1 MDYVAA
7 ADWRTRSW
15 RTPSWI
21 GQTGECWIHHGA
33 SGSATLATLRAYER
47 YHVDTLGWY
56 ALGYSW
62 AVTADGTIYEGRGWH
77 RAGAHTRGRN
87 NISHAVLLVGDW
99 SSGTV
104 PDAMIRSAARV
115 IRHGRDIGA
124 LTSDCTIGGHRQA
137 PDQSTS
143 CPGAAGMRAVPKIRR
158 LADRLDDPEE
168 QPMDGILLYV
178 PARTGTPDALAALW
192 QTVGRGDGVAVT
204 ADRDLAQA
212 ELDRGTT
219 VLAVGGPAADELGD
233 AEAVVGDTWAET
245 GEQLA
250 ERLDEA

>member
-15 RTPSWI
+15 GTPSWI
-21 GQTGECWIHHGA
+21 DQTDEVWVHHGA
-33 SGSATLATLRAYER
+33 SGTGDLATLRSYER
-47 YHVDTLGWY
+47 YHVDQLGWL

-62 AVTADGTIYEGRGWH
+62 AVTADGTVAEGRGWH

-87 NISHAVLLVGDW
+87 SESHGLLLVGDW
-99 SSGTV
+99 SSST
-104 PDAMIRSAARV
+104 PPTRMLRAAAQV
-115 IRHGRDIGA
+115 IRHGRETGA
-124 LTSDCTIGGHRQA
+124 LTADCRIDGHRNA
-137 PDQSTS
+137 PGASTA
-143 CPGAAGMRAVPKIRR
+143 CPGAGGMHALDTIRR
-158 LADRLDDPEE
+158 LADEGEDA
-168 QPMDGILLYV
+168 PMDGTLLYV
-178 PARTGTPDALAALW
+178 TSREGTPDALAALW
-192 QTVGRGDGVAVT
+192 QAVGRGDGVAVT

-233 AEAVVGDTWAET
+233 AEGVVGETWAET
-245 GEQLA
+245 GERLA